1 MRSGSEPKMTLQ
13 TLKPTF
19 NLYRTLWRWHFYAGL
34 FCVPFIIILALSGS
48 IYLFKPQ
55 VEAWLDRPYDHL
67 TFAGAPASADDQ
79 IKAALGAAAGGTLR
93 SYEVRY
99 DPHDAARV
107 EIRTEG
113 ETIVVYVHPRT
124 LAILQKVKAK
134 DRPMEV
140 IKTLHGELLMGDRG
154 SNIVELA
161 ASWAIVMVVSGL
173 YLWWPRQAQGLA
185 GVVWPRLNQGKKLFW
200 RDLHAVTGV
209 WVSSLALFL
218 LLTGL
223 PWTSVWGE
231 GFQRMRKLTHTAAV
245 QQDWGQSRSSE
256 QAMEG
261 ASVHDG
267 MDMATMEM
275 GGMEMDHAMM
285 MPAPALSV
293 ERMASTLR
301 PLNIAGPVLISPPSK
316 REPGW
321 TGRSDAQNRTLS
333 VTMVLDPITGS
344 ILNREDFAQSHP
356 IDQIVG
362 FGTSAHEGQLFGWF
376 NQVLGVLTAAGLCL
390 LAVSGVVMWWR
401 RRPEGRLG
409 APEPVGSDRL
419 ALGLGVLLIFFGLFL
434 PLFGLSLI
442 LVGLIERLVL
452 RQIPAVRAWL
462 GLRSGSLQPP
472 P

>member
-1 MRSGSEPKMTLQ
+1 MTVEF
-13 TLKPTF
+13 LKPPF

-34 FCVPFIIILALSGS
+34 FCVPFILILALSGS
-48 IYLFKPQ
+48 LYLFKPQ

-67 TFAGAPASADDQ
+67 AFAGAPASADDQ
-79 IKAALGAAAGGTLR
+79 VKAALAAVPGSSLK
-93 SYEVRY
+93 SYEVRRN
-99 DPHDAARV
+99 PNDAARIEV
-107 EIRTEG
+107 RNKG
-113 ETIVVYVHPRT
+113 ETVLVYIHPQS
-124 LAILQKVKAK
+124 LAVLHRIKDK

-140 IKTLHGELLMGDRG
+140 VKTLHGELLMGDRG
-154 SNIVELA
+154 SILVELA

-185 GVVWPRLNQGKKLFW
+185 GLVWPRLNQGKRLFW

-209 WVSSLALFL
+209 WISSLALFL

-231 GFQRMRKLTHTAAV
+231 GFKMARKLTHTAAV
-245 QQDWGQSRSSE
+245 QQDWGQSRSAE
-256 QAMEG
+256 QAMAN

-267 MDMATMEM
+267 MDM
-275 GGMEMDHAMM
+275 GHMEMDHAMV
-285 MPAPALSV
+285 MPPPAISV

-301 PLNIAGPVLISPPSK
+301 PLNLAAPVLISPPSK
-316 REPGW
+316 RELGW
-321 TGRSDAQNRTLS
+321 TGKSDAQNRTLRT
-333 VTMVLDPITGS
+333 TMVLDPHTGA
-344 ILNREDFAQSHP
+344 ILAREDFGQRHP

-362 FGTSAHEGQLFGWF
+362 FGISAHEGQLFGWF
-376 NQVLGVLTAAGLCL
+376 NQALGVLTAAGLGL

-401 RRPEGRLG
+401 RRPEGKLG

-419 ALGLGVLLIFFGLFL
+419 ALGLGVLLIGFGLFL

-452 RQIPAVRAWL
+452 RQMPGVRAWL
-462 GLRSGSLQPP
+462 SLRPA
-472 P
+472 

>member
-1 MRSGSEPKMTLQ
+1 MTVQ
-13 TLKPTF
+13 TLKPPF

-48 IYLFKPQ
+48 LYLFKPQ

-67 TFAGAPASADDQ
+67 AFAGAPANADDQ
-79 IKAALGAAAGGTLR
+79 IKAALAAVPGGSLK
-93 SYEVRY
+93 SYEVRQ
-99 DPHDAARV
+99 DLHDAARIEV
-107 EIRTEG
+107 RANG
-113 ETIVVYVHPRT
+113 ETVLVYVHPQT
-124 LAILQKVKAK
+124 LAILQKVKDK

-140 IKTLHGELLMGDRG
+140 IKTVHGELLMGDRG

-185 GVVWPRLNQGKKLFW
+185 GLVWPRLNMGKKLFW

-209 WVSSLALFL
+209 WISSLALFL

-231 GFQRMRKLTHTAAV
+231 GFKRVRDLTHTATV
-245 QQDWGQSRSSE
+245 QQDWGQSRSAE
-256 QAMEG
+256 QAK
-261 ASVHDG
+261 ASASIHDG
-267 MDMATMEM
+267 MDMPGMDM
-275 GGMEMDHAMM
+275 GAMEMDHAMM
-285 MPAPALSV
+285 MPPHAVSV

-301 PLNIAGPVLISPPSK
+301 PLNLASPVLILPPSK

-321 TGRSDAQNRTLS
+321 TGKSDAQNRTLR
-333 VTMVLDPITGS
+333 VTMVLDPGTGA
-344 ILNREDFAQSHP
+344 ILNRENFNQRHP

-362 FGTSAHEGQLFGWF
+362 YGIAAHEGQLFGMF
-376 NQVLGVLTAAGLCL
+376 NQALGVLTAAGLCL
-390 LAVSGVVMWWR
+390 LAVSGVILWWR
-401 RRPEGRLG
+401 RRPNGKLG
-409 APEPVGSDRL
+409 APEPVGSERL

-442 LVGLIERLVL
+442 VVGLIERLVL
-452 RQIPAVRAWL
+452 RQIPGVRAWL
-462 GLRSGSLQPP
+462 SLRPA
-472 P
+472 

>member
-1 MRSGSEPKMTLQ
+1 MTVQ
-13 TLKPTF
+13 TLKPPF

-48 IYLFKPQ
+48 LYLFKPQ
-55 VEAWLDRPYDHL
+55 VEAWLDRPYDNL
-67 TFAGAPASADDQ
+67 AFAGAPASADDQ
-79 IKAALGAAAGGTLR
+79 IKAALAAVPGGTLK
-93 SYEVRY
+93 SYEVRH
-99 DPHDAARV
+99 DPHDAAHIAV
-107 EIRTEG
+107 SAKG
-113 ETIVVYVHPRT
+113 ETVLIYVHPQT
-124 LAILQKVKAK
+124 LAILQMVKDK

-140 IKTLHGELLMGDRG
+140 VKTLHGELLMGDRG
-154 SNIVELA
+154 SNLVELA

-185 GVVWPRLNQGKKLFW
+185 GVVWPRLHQGKKLFW

-209 WVSSLALFL
+209 WISSLALFL

-231 GFQRMRKLTHTAAV
+231 GFKIVRNLTHTAAV
-245 QQDWGQSRSSE
+245 QQDWGQSRSAE
-256 QAMEG
+256 QAKPS

-267 MDMATMEM
+267 MDMA
-275 GGMEMDHAMM
+275 GMDMAGMQMDHAMM
-285 MPAPALSV
+285 MPSPTLSV

-301 PLNIAGPVLISPPSK
+301 PLNLAAPVLISPPSK

-321 TGRSDAQNRTLS
+321 TGKSDAQNRTLR
-333 VTMVLDPITGS
+333 VTMVLDPVTGT
-344 ILNREDFAQSHP
+344 ILNRENFNQRHP

-362 FGTSAHEGQLFGWF
+362 YGIAAHEGQLFGWV
-376 NQVLGVLTAAGLCL
+376 NQALGVLTAAGLCL

-401 RRPEGRLG
+401 RRPDGKLG

-442 LVGLIERLVL
+442 VVGLIERLVL
-452 RQIPAVRAWL
+452 RQIPGVRAWL
-462 GLRSGSLQPP
+462 GLRSGLPRLQP
-472 P
+472 

>member
-1 MRSGSEPKMTLQ
+1 MTVQ
-13 TLKPTF
+13 ILKPPF

-34 FCVPFIIILALSGS
+34 FCVPFILILALSGS
-48 IYLFKPQ
+48 FYLFKPQ
-55 VEAWLDRPYDHL
+55 VERWLDRPYDHL
-67 TFAGAPASADDQ
+67 AFAGAPATADAQ
-79 IKAALGAAAGGTLR
+79 IAAALAAVPGGSLK
-93 SYEVRY
+93 SYEVRH
-99 DPHDAARV
+99 DPHDGARIEV
-107 EIRTEG
+107 RAKG
-113 ETIVVYVHPRT
+113 ETVLVYIHPQT
-124 LAILQKVKAK
+124 LAVLHKVNDK

-154 SNIVELA
+154 SNLVELA

-185 GVVWPRLNQGKKLFW
+185 GVVWPRLTMGKKLFW

-209 WVSSLALFL
+209 WISSLALFL

-231 GFQRMRKLTHTAAV
+231 GFKTVRNLTHTAAV
-245 QQDWGQSRSSE
+245 QQDWGQSRSAE
-256 QAMEG
+256 QAM
-261 ASVHDG
+261 ASSSVHDG
-267 MDMATMEM
+267 MDMGA
-275 GGMEMDHAMM
+275 MEMDHVMM
-285 MPAPALSV
+285 MPPPAISV

-301 PLNIAGPVLISPPSK
+301 PLNLAAPVLISPPSK

-321 TGRSDAQNRTLS
+321 TGKSDAQNRTLR
-333 VTMVLDPITGS
+333 VTMVLDPITGT
-344 ILNREDFAQSHP
+344 ILNRENFNQRHP

-362 FGTSAHEGQLFGWF
+362 YGIAAHEGQLFGWF
-376 NQVLGVLTAAGLCL
+376 NQALGVLTAAGLCL

-401 RRPEGRLG
+401 RRPEGKLG

-419 ALGLGVLLIFFGLFL
+419 ALGLGLLLIFFGLFL

-452 RQIPAVRAWL
+452 RQIPSVRAWL
-462 GLRSGSLQPP
+462 GLRSGSRPP
-472 P
+472 RP